1 MRSCTVKFDSCRT
14 RKQRQDGES
23 HSSSAFVHPAPVSR
37 VVTYLNAISQRREN
51 GTKDGLPKPRNS
63 ARHGGHDGPRRRGR
77 GRSDATG
84 LPLRPAVGLD
94 ERHKRP
100 PPAQGLLPRLLPAQP
115 VPHGRAVR
123 HPLGPRPQH
132 RPRPLGASAS
142 RDLALHGGRGDE
154 LLLRH
159 GRVQQ
164 GRSADHPV
172 HLHEEVGSGQ
182 SGA

>member
-1 MRSCTVKFDSCRT
+1 MPQSCVRICTPRSSPACGNVSERNFTT
-14 RKQRQDGES
+14 PRKRNE
-23 HSSSAFVHPAPVSR
+23 H
-37 VVTYLNAISQRREN
+37 
-51 GTKDGLPKPRNS
+51 GLPEPRS
-63 ARHGGHDGPRRRGR
+63 TARHGGHDGPRRRGR
-77 GRSDATG
+77 RRSDATG

-172 HLHEEVGSGQ
+172 HLHEEVGTGQ